1 MLNQRKSRLSAQKKG
16 KQTQS
21 VPKNLDFSFNSG
33 SVEKFGF
40 GFLGTG
46 AAQTFVTTD
55 DIRQALDLAFKR
67 KDTEGIRALSR
78 HFFKV
83 SGTYARAARYLAYLP
98 TYDYM
103 ITPHGIPED
112 MREAAITRDIVSQ
125 LRFLE
130 KAKIKSALPQ
140 IALDTIVDG
149 VSYVY
154 MRRSGKQGVIQKL
167 PTEYCRTT
175 SVVDGFPTVEFNLR
189 YFDNFVIDQSQ
200 LTIQLNSMP
209 PEIVYQYNLW
219 KRDVESSSRQS
230 NKTLRGAME
239 GCWILLEPQNATAFY
254 YNSSLQPLLA
264 NSLFAVLDVMELKG
278 MEKRKAE
285 NDLYNLIV
293 QKFPF
298 DDDGEPMLDFTEM
311 QAFHE
316 SAKSIFQDNSQ
327 TDLLTTLGEVSR
339 IDLNDAAA
347 GQIDFKP
354 WTTSVY
360 GELGVSPQLF
370 STEGNMALNKSIEID
385 EALMFQLTEKFQDW
399 LNLQLEV
406 QFKENTDRVEFD
418 TSLWIPPITVTN
430 RKEIAS
436 TYKELATLGYSKILP
451 ALALGQSQLD
461 ILASPIFENEILGLA
476 DIMKPLQSSHTA
488 SAGSEGGT
496 GGRPALPDSQKS
508 DKTIANA
515 GG

>member
-1 MLNQRKSRLSAQKKG
+1 MLNRSKSRGRSISADKTTKKM
-16 KQTQS
+16 
-21 VPKNLDFSFNSG
+21 LDKDLNFSWNSG
-33 SVEKFGF
+33 DVKNFGF
-40 GFLGTG
+40 GFMGMTNEPI
-46 AAQTFVTTD
+46 TTE
-55 DIRQALDLAFKR
+55 DIRVALDKAFKR
-67 KDTEGIRALSR
+67 KDVEGIRALSR

-83 SGTYARAARYLAYLP
+83 SGIYARAARYLAYLP

-103 ITPHGIPED
+103 ITPHGVPED
-112 MREAAITRDIVSQ
+112 LREVTITRDIITQ

-130 KAKIKSALPQ
+130 KAKIKSALPE

-154 MRRSGKQGVIQKL
+154 MRRSGDQAVIQKL
-167 PTEYCRTT
+167 PVEYCRTT
-175 SVVDGFPTVEFNLR
+175 SIVDGFPTVEFDLR
-189 YFDNFVIDQSQ
+189 YFDRYGVDSANQAK
-200 LTIQLNSMP
+200 LLNSMP
-209 PEIVYQYNLW
+209 PEIVYEYNLY
-219 KRDVESSSRQS
+219 KRNVESQRR
-230 NKTLRGAME
+230 KTDKAFNLGSD
-239 GCWILLEPQNATAFY
+239 GGKWILLEPENATAFY
-254 YNSSLQPLLA
+254 FNASLQPLLA
-264 NSLFAVLDVMELKG
+264 NSLFAILDEMELKAI
-278 MEKRKAE
+278 EKRKYE

-298 DDDGEPMLDFTEM
+298 NDDDEPMLDFPEM

-327 TDLLTTLGEVSR
+327 TDLLTTLGEISR

-347 GQIDFKP
+347 DPIDFQP
-354 WTTSVY
+354 WKASIY
-360 GELGVSPQLF
+360 GELGISPQLF
-370 STEGNMALNKSIEID
+370 ATEGNMALTKSIEID
-385 EALMFQLTEKFQDW
+385 EGLIFKLVEKFQDW

-406 QFKENTDRVEFD
+406 QFRNNYERLDFT
-418 TSLWIPPITVTN
+418 TSISFPPITVTN
-430 RKEIAS
+430 RKEIAG

-461 ILASPIFENEILGLA
+461 ILSNTMFENDILGLSER
-476 DIMKPLQSSHTA
+476 MKPLQSSHTA
-488 SAGSEGGT
+488 ASGSGSS